1 MPDLETE
8 RLILRD
14 FVLSDWDALN
24 MFLSDPA
31 VTRFMHFASW
41 DEAKRHQWLARLVQE
56 PSNPQRDAYNWA
68 ITLRSNGLLIGWLIL
83 GRSRHATEEGMGE
96 CGCGYALN
104 QHYWGQGYMPEAL
117 QAALTYAFTVLGTRL
132 VHAECELENTTSA
145 RVMQKCGMQYE
156 KTVYD
161 DDGQGHWAYR
171 QRYYCSKAARNNVQ
185 QTS

>member
-1 MPDLETE
+1 MPTLETE

-14 FVLSDWDALN
+14 VVLSDWDALN
-24 MFLSDPA
+24 VFLSDPA

-41 DEAKRHQWLARLVQE
+41 DEEKRHQWLTRLVQE
-56 PSNPQRDAYNWA
+56 ASNPQRDAYNWA

-83 GRSRHATEEGMGE
+83 GRSRHARDPGMRE

-117 QAALTYAFTVLGTRL
+117 QAAFTYAFTVLLTKL
-132 VHAECELENTTSA
+132 IHAECERENTASA
-145 RVMQKCGMQYE
+145 HVMQKCGMHYE

-161 DDGQGHWAYR
+161 DDGLGNWAHR
-171 QRYYCSKAARNNVQ
+171 DRYVITA
-185 QTS
+185 